1 MIKKITHSLVTF
13 LLNKTLRNYKNEYNH
28 KLPFIAVFGSVG
40 KSSQTQLI
48 AQLFKKN
55 NYKVLSSKKNTING
69 LGMLLGDFD
78 MSFEGTFGFI
88 NKIKFVFIL
97 LKKIFFFKMDLPFK
111 SAIIM
116 EIGFDHQG
124 ECEDFRDILT
134 NNLDIAVITALTDE
148 HNLNY
153 SQTFDQSSFDKI
165 YGFIP
170 HHLVD
175 QLNNSSIHGD
185 TKNVILEMLKPLEY
199 SKYFYVAAD
208 IDKLTNDF
216 FEGDKTSSSINSSEF
231 KIQNGKYYLND
242 LEIDDK
248 YLIPPTFA
256 KTLQVVAQ
264 IGRIYNLDTE
274 YTIALFKDLELP
286 SGRFSKLQGKNN
298 TTIIDSSYNSDPDS
312 VLGFFMSLNQ
322 ELENQKGGEFD
333 LVRHNIIL
341 GEMRELGD
349 IAVEKHILILTHL
362 IALKNKHLDKI
373 ENIILL
379 GSEWLKCD
387 EMKVPKVEGSINIV
401 AYGGTNFNC
410 YSKAGDIARYY
421 EDKIRPMS
429 WFWIKGSQNT
439 IFLEILIEKLLAKP
453 EDKKLLCRQETRWF
467 QARKNYE

>member
-1 MIKKITHSLVTF
+1 MIKKITHSLVSY
-13 LLNKTLRNYKNEYNH
+13 LLLKTLNNYKKEFDH

-48 AQLFKKN
+48 AQLFQKN

-78 MSFEGTFGFI
+78 MNFEGMFGFL
-88 NKIKFVFIL
+88 KKAQFVFIL
-97 LKKIFFFKMDLPFK
+97 ISKILFFKINLPFK

-124 ECEDFRDILT
+124 EAGDFRDILT
-134 NNLDIAVITALTDE
+134 NNLDIAVVTALTDE

-153 SQTFDQSSFDKI
+153 SQNFDEQTFEKI
-165 YGFIP
+165 SGFIP
-170 HHLVD
+170 HELAD
-175 QLNNSSIHGD
+175 KIKLSKSNGG

-199 SKYFYVAAD
+199 AKHFMVAAD
-208 IDKLTNDF
+208 IDFITNDF
-216 FEGDKTSSSINSSEF
+216 FEGDKTSSSINSPHFEL
-231 KIQNGKYYLND
+231 KDKKYYLNNIE
-242 LEIDDK
+242 LDDK
-248 YLIPPTFA
+248 YLIPSTFA

-264 IGRIYNLDTE
+264 IGKIYNLDEE
-274 YTIALFKDLELP
+274 YTKAIFNHLQLP
-286 SGRFSKLQGKNN
+286 NGRFSKLKGMNN

-312 VLGFFMSLNQ
+312 VIGFLKSLSI

-349 IAVEKHILILTHL
+349 IATQKHCLILSHL
-362 IALKNKHLDKI
+362 IVLKNKHLDKI

-379 GSEWLKCD
+379 GSEWLACD
-387 EMKVPKVEGSINIV
+387 EMQVPKIEGNANIV
-401 AYGGTNFNC
+401 AFNGTNFNC
-410 YSKAGDIARYY
+410 YNKVGDIARYY
-421 EDKIRPMS
+421 QQNLRPLS

-439 IFLEILIEKLLAKP
+439 IFLEILVESLLDDIN
-453 EDKKLLCRQETRWF
+453 DKKLLCRQEPRWF
-467 QARKNYE
+467 QARKNFE

>member
-1 MIKKITHSLVTF
+1 MIKKITHSLVN
-13 LLNKTLRNYKNEYNH
+13 LLLHKTLRNYKNEYNH

-88 NKIKFVFIL
+88 NKIKFVL
-97 LKKIFFFKMDLPFK
+97 LLIKKVLFFKMELPFK

-116 EIGFDHQG
+116 EIGFDHQQ

-134 NNLDIAVITALTDE
+134 NNLDVAVITALTDE

-153 SQTFDQSSFDKI
+153 SQSFDQVGFEKLS
-165 YGFIP
+165 GFIP
-170 HHLVD
+170 HQLAD
-175 QLNNSSIHGD
+175 QINNSNIHGD

-216 FEGDKTSSSINSSEF
+216 YEGDKTSSSINSSQFEI
-231 KIQNGKYYLND
+231 KDGKYFLND
-242 LEIDDK
+242 LEIDQK
-248 YLIPPTFA
+248 YLLPPTFA

-264 IGRIYNLDTE
+264 ISRIYNLDSE
-274 YTIALFKDLELP
+274 YTKALFKELDLP
-286 SGRFSKLQGKNN
+286 SGRFSKLEGKNN

-312 VLGFFMSLNQ
+312 VLGFLMSLNQ
-322 ELENQKGGEFD
+322 ELDNQKGGTYD
-333 LVRHNIIL
+333 LVRHYIIL
-341 GEMRELGD
+341 GEMRELGE
-349 IAVEKHILILTHL
+349 IATEKHTLILTHL
-362 IALKNKHLDKI
+362 IALKNKHQDKI

-379 GSEWLKCD
+379 GAEWLKCD
-387 EMKVPKVEGSINIV
+387 EMQVPKVDGNLNLV
-401 AYGGTNFNC
+401 AYGGTNFSC

-439 IFLEILIEKLLAKP
+439 IFLEILVEKLLVKP
-453 EDKKLLCRQETRWF
+453 EDKKLLCRQEPRWF